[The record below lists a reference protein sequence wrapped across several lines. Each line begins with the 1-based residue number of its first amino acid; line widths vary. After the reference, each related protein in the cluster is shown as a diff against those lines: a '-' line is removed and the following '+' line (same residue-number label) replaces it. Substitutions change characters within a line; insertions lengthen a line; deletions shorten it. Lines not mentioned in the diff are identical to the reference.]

1 MLAGDFTFSLK
12 PKIEKVNLG
21 EEQVS
26 ALKILEDFISGD
38 EQCITLSGSAG
49 TGKTTIIRELLD
61 YLDDEQISYAL
72 AAPTHKAKL
81 VIEALTGSEAQT
93 IHQLLALSPNI
104 EIFALDYRDLV
115 FETSKSSYA
124 LLTIPYNGVV
134 IVDEAS
140 MINDD
145 LFQLLLDKCSASKSK
160 IIFVGDIK
168 QIQPVKSDRT
178 SKVFTLPNTI
188 TLTKIYRQESDSPV
202 LSILATLRDRPLY
215 EFHTLKGVRDSI
227 NVTQSPRDFILA
239 AQPCLKET
247 VENRN
252 VLNCKLLAYT
262 NARVTSLNQVAR
274 KVIFGE
280 DSNNEFNKGE
290 ILVGCDNFKYDQN
303 EFWNSLDY
311 IIVNTPVKISKRI
324 PNFDQSLIGYNL
336 ELYDTVYKTTNTIFV
351 LSRDNDINVLSNLVN
366 LIETTRLKAVD
377 LKAKGK
383 RNVELWKRYFETIN
397 SFACTFNLFYD
408 NRVIKRKTFDYGY
421 AITVHRSQGSSN
433 NKVFVDMSNIGK
445 QQDEE
450 ELRQL
455 QYVAISRTRGDVFI
469 LV

>member
-1 MLAGDFTFSLK
+1 MLSLDFTFSIK

-26 ALKILEDFISGD
+26 ALKTLEDFISGD
-38 EQCITLSGSAG
+38 ELCITLSGSAG

-81 VIEALTGSEAQT
+81 VVEALTGAEAQT

-115 FETSKSSYA
+115 FETSKSSFVS
-124 LLTIPYNGVV
+124 LTIPYNGVV

-145 LFQLLLDKCSASKSK
+145 LFQLLLDKCSKAKSK

-168 QIQPVKSDRT
+168 QIQPVKSDNT
-178 SKVFTLPNTI
+178 SKVFSLPNVI

-202 LSILATLRDRPLY
+202 LSVLSVLRDRPMY
-215 EFHTLKGVRDSI
+215 EFHTLTGVRDSL
-227 NVTQSPRDFILA
+227 NVTQSPKEFILS
-239 AQPCLKET
+239 AQPYLRET
-247 VENRN
+247 VETKN

-262 NARVTSLNQVAR
+262 NARVFSLNQAAR

-280 DSNNEFNKGE
+280 NSNNEFNVGE
-290 ILVGCDNFKYDQN
+290 ILVGCDNFKYDQH

-311 IIVNTPVKISKRI
+311 VITSNPVKISKKI
-324 PNFDQSLIGYNL
+324 PNFDSPLIGYNL
-336 ELYDTVYKTTNTIFV
+336 ELYDTVYKNTNSVFV
-351 LSRDNDINVLSNLVN
+351 LSRDNDINVLSNLAN
-366 LIETTRLKAVD
+366 LIETTRLRAIE

-383 RNVELWKRYFETIN
+383 RNAELWKKYFETIN
-397 SFACTFNLFYD
+397 SFASTFNLFYD

-421 AITVHRSQGSSN
+421 AITVHRSQGSSY

-455 QYVAISRTRGDVFI
+455 QYVAISRTRGDAFL